1 MRLRVQQQSVN
12 THTDIVACVS
22 WTPWN
27 ELVSGSDDKRLMKW
41 NLNGEPIAPL
51 ATLET
56 TITDMH
62 WFPSRK
68 GSGVDLVLISCH
80 DGSFLFISKGG
91 KVEKV
96 VQKAH
101 EGAVTSVRWNYDGTS
116 ILTSGEDGQLKVWSK
131 TGMLRSTLA
140 KNAACVYSIAW
151 GPNNDQVLFSIGKEL
166 IIRSLQASS
175 KQMQWKAH
183 DGVVLKVD
191 WNPVN
196 NLIVSCGE
204 DCKYKIWDIYGRPL
218 FSSTPADSIITSVAW
233 CPDGEMFAVGSF
245 NSIILCDK
253 TGWSYSRERT
263 NSGSIFSI
271 TWTSDG
277 TQVAGGG
284 GSGAVVFGNIVERR
298 CEWQNVLA
306 TLDENNHIHVQ
317 DVTSESVEELAFRD
331 TVIKMS
337 LGHGHLIVATST
349 QCHIFNILTWTQ
361 PIVFDLKDVVNLILQ
376 CEKHFLT
383 VDNFTGIQVYNYEG
397 RVIGNPKFGGLR
409 TEFLNSSTVSLSND
423 YIAILDRTDRK
434 VINVVEISTGKTLPN
449 QISHTVEILE
459 IFVNQCGAANQRKV
473 ALIDK
478 NHDLWICPIHKPRM
492 MKVATMVS
500 SVMWN
505 DRSDMLAAVVDS
517 QFVVWLYPN
526 AVFFDRNLA
535 NATKDVRDQSTDFGK
550 NPHIMHFFG
559 KTCTVRRT
567 DGALV
572 ATLVSPVSVQLSY
585 VSFACACVR
594 R

>member
-218 FSSTPADSIITSVAW
+218 FSSTPAD
-233 CPDGEMFAVGSF
+233 
-245 NSIILCDK
+245 
-253 TGWSYSRERT
+253 
-263 NSGSIFSI
+263 
-271 TWTSDG
+271 
-277 TQVAGGG
+277 
-284 GSGAVVFGNIVERR
+284 
-298 CEWQNVLA
+298 
-306 TLDENNHIHVQ
+306 
-317 DVTSESVEELAFRD
+317 
-331 TVIKMS
+331 
-337 LGHGHLIVATST
+337 
-349 QCHIFNILTWTQ
+349 
-361 PIVFDLKDVVNLILQ
+361 
-376 CEKHFLT
+376 
-383 VDNFTGIQVYNYEG
+383 
-397 RVIGNPKFGGLR
+397 
-409 TEFLNSSTVSLSND
+409 
-423 YIAILDRTDRK
+423 
-434 VINVVEISTGKTLPN
+434 
-449 QISHTVEILE
+449 
-459 IFVNQCGAANQRKV
+459 
-473 ALIDK
+473 
-478 NHDLWICPIHKPRM
+478 
-492 MKVATMVS
+492 
-500 SVMWN
+500 
-505 DRSDMLAAVVDS
+505 RSAE
-517 QFVVWLYPN
+517 
-526 AVFFDRNLA
+526 
-535 NATKDVRDQSTDFGK
+535 
-550 NPHIMHFFG
+550 
-559 KTCTVRRT
+559 
-567 DGALV
+567 
-572 ATLVSPVSVQLSY
+572 
-585 VSFACACVR
+585 
-594 R
+594 